1 MIGAG
6 GPHARWLLSWLLAGG
21 LGSVPH
27 GPLIG
32 LLVCPDNMAA
42 GFFQSEQS
50 KTETNAEVIVSFI
63 ELASEAYAI
72 NLLYFVGHTD
82 QS

>member
-1 MIGAG
+1 M
-6 GPHARWLLSWLLAGG
+6 
-21 LGSVPH
+21 
-27 GPLIG
+27 
-32 LLVCPDNMAA
+32 CPDNMAA